1 MKERREPM
9 LMRLRLG
16 WGLLGGVVASAL
28 MLLVVTWL
36 NSLSVMPGAL
46 LLVRPSVLEST
57 GWSVPALLT
66 VVLAVSFAF
75 GVCVGV
81 AVPPME
87 GSGKGVAVRTAAHLV
102 LSSALFAGL
111 CLLWGLPP
119 SNWQGMTLL
128 LGLYWFSYAVVWL
141 LRYLTWRAELQQ
153 IRQELGLTP
162 REEKTNLR
170 SIWPYLLMAAAVEL
184 TAPPVLRLVE
194 LGSDIPVL
202 TGLFYPFLLL
212 PFFCL
217 TTGWAVGRRLGI
229 RLIYPLACGLLTVPC
244 ILILY
249 NKTALFQ
256 VLVAA
261 VFALTGTMMG
271 ALCTWLKRSRSKK
284 KA

>member
-1 MKERREPM
+1 MNEWYDAGQLRA
-9 LMRLRLG
+9 RLG
-16 WGLLGGVVASAL
+16 WGLLGGVAASAL
-28 MLLVVTWL
+28 MLLVVAWL
-36 NSLSVMPGAL
+36 NSLSVMPGDP
-46 LLVRPSVLEST
+46 LLVRPSVLKAT
-57 GWSVPALLT
+57 GWSVPVLLLAE
-66 VVLAVSFAF
+66 LAVSFAF

-87 GSGKGVAVRTAAHLV
+87 GSGRGVAVRTAAHLV

-128 LGLYWFSYAVVWL
+128 LGLYWFSYVVVWL

-153 IRQELGLTP
+153 IRQELGLAP
-162 REEKTNLR
+162 GKEKRKQKSLR
-170 SIWPYLLMAAAVEL
+170 AYLLMAAAVEL
-184 TAPPVLRLVE
+184 AVPPVLRMVE

-217 TTGWAVGRRLGI
+217 ATGWAVGRRLGI
-229 RLIYPLACGLLTVPC
+229 QLIYPPACGLLTVPG
-244 ILILY
+244 ILLLY

-261 VFALTGTMMG
+261 VFALTGTLMG
-271 ALCTWLKRSRSKK
+271 ALCTWLKRNRPKK
-284 KA
+284 NA

>member
-28 MLLVVTWL
+28 MLLVVAWL
-36 NSLSVMPGAL
+36 NSLSVMPGDP
-46 LLVRPSVLEST
+46 LLVRAPVLEAT

-66 VVLAVSFAF
+66 VELAVSFAF

-87 GSGKGVAVRTAAHLV
+87 GSGRGVAVRTAAHLV

-153 IRQELGLTP
+153 IRQELGLAP
-162 REEKTNLR
+162 GKEKTKKSLR
-170 SIWPYLLMAAAVEL
+170 AYLLMAAAVEL
-184 TAPPVLRLVE
+184 AVPPVLRMVE

-202 TGLFYPFLLL
+202 TGMFYPFLLL

-217 TTGWAVGRRLGI
+217 ATGWAVGRRLGI

-261 VFALTGTMMG
+261 VFALMGTMMG
-271 ALCTWLKRSRSKK
+271 ALCTWLKRNRPKK
-284 KA
+284 NA

>member
-28 MLLVVTWL
+28 MLLVVAWL
-36 NSLSVMPGAL
+36 NSLSVMPGDP
-46 LLVRPSVLEST
+46 LLVRAPVLEAT

-66 VVLAVSFAF
+66 VELAVSFAF

-87 GSGKGVAVRTAAHLV
+87 GSGRGVAVRTAAHLV

-153 IRQELGLTP
+153 IRQELGLAP
-162 REEKTNLR
+162 GKEKTKKSLR
-170 SIWPYLLMAAAVEL
+170 AYLLMAAAVEL
-184 TAPPVLRLVE
+184 AVPPVLRMVE

-202 TGLFYPFLLL
+202 TGMFYPFLLL

-217 TTGWAVGRRLGI
+217 ATGWAVGRRLGI
-229 RLIYPLACGLLTVPC
+229 RLIYSPVCGLLTVPGV
-244 ILILY
+244 LLLY

-261 VFALTGTMMG
+261 VFALVGTLMG
-271 ALCTWLKRSRSKK
+271 ALCTWLKRNRPKK
-284 KA
+284 NA

>member
-16 WGLLGGVVASAL
+16 WGLLGGVVASVL
-28 MLLVVTWL
+28 MLLVVAWL
-36 NSLSVMPGAL
+36 NSLSVMPGDP
-46 LLVRPSVLEST
+46 LLVRAPVLEAT

-66 VVLAVSFAF
+66 VELAVSFAF

-102 LSSALFAGL
+102 LSSVLFAGL

-153 IRQELGLTP
+153 IRQELGLEP
-162 REEKTNLR
+162 GKEKTKKSLR
-170 SIWPYLLMAAAVEL
+170 AYLLMAAAVEL
-184 TAPPVLRLVE
+184 AVPPVLRMVE

-217 TTGWAVGRRLGI
+217 ATGWAVGRRLGI
-229 RLIYPLACGLLTVPC
+229 QLIYPPACGLLTVPGV
-244 ILILY
+244 LLMY

-261 VFALTGTMMG
+261 VFALTGTLMG
-271 ALCTWLKRSRSKK
+271 VLCTWLKRSRSKK
-284 KA
+284 NA